1 MKLNELEF
9 NNPSKA
15 LKDQYGIK
23 LNLNKISVAEAKV
36 MLKQIKSVMTE
47 AKLSGKSH
55 GGYDNPSYMK
65 MVFMEQALSD
75 YIRSIPVSTPKIVVE
90 NETVEKSQVVLATQ
104 DMVDSIQKMIEE
116 VSDMLVKEL
125 PALTQSITSEV
136 GVNESQQFQDTA
148 SEALTSLQTALN
160 NSKQMMQQGLDI
172 VTGQESTTD
181 MFEPDMDADQEE
193 LEIDSSAE
201 EIQEPEFP
209 ESEPELDD
217 EEIEIGRAKR

>member
-47 AKLSGKSH
+47 AKLSRKSH

-148 SEALTSLQTALN
+148 SEA
-160 NSKQMMQQGLDI
+160 
-172 VTGQESTTD
+172 
-181 MFEPDMDADQEE
+181 
-193 LEIDSSAE
+193 
-201 EIQEPEFP
+201 
-209 ESEPELDD
+209 
-217 EEIEIGRAKR
+217 